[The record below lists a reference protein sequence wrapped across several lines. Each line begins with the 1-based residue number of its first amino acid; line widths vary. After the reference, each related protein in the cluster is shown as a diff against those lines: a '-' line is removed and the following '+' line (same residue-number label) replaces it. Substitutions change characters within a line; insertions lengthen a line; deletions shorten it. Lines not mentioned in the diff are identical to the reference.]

1 MVPRRGNNL
10 AQTLACRAYK
20 QALPRRIRYQFRNF
34 FRNPCEAGYQNS
46 LNKQGRHH
54 NKGGGVWMALEIVIV
69 AAQILNRP
77 DLLISCEK
85 AMVNTTLRF
94 ASPLERS

>member
-1 MVPRRGNNL
+1 ML
-10 AQTLACRAYK
+10 L
-20 QALPRRIRYQFRNF
+20 
-34 FRNPCEAGYQNS
+34 
-46 LNKQGRHH
+46 
-54 NKGGGVWMALEIVIV
+54 WALEIVVV

>member
-20 QALPRRIRYQFRNF
+20 QALPRCIRYQFRNF
-34 FRNPCEAGYQNS
+34 FRNRSFRGYQNS
-46 LNKQGRHH
+46 RNKQGRLH
-54 NKGGGVWMALEIVIV
+54 NKGGGVWMALEIVVV

-77 DLLISCEK
+77 NQE
-85 AMVNTTLRF
+85 
-94 ASPLERS
+94 SPL